1 MPHTINDPPP
11 LQACRLLTDSS
22 AQHAETEM
30 ETFTLG
36 TGASIYT
43 QKLLPAV
50 LVARHEIIL
59 VTCFWAQSKT
69 LTALCDA
76 LQQLATRRE
85 ADGVTHP
92 LRVYIC
98 FSSRSLLQKLFHT
111 SSAEGYVYP
120 PSAWSGKL
128 GLPSPATLA
137 AGNIHLR
144 VKSLF
149 FLPFSVMHPKFLV
162 VDRQS
167 AFVPSCNVSWEAWL
181 EGCLEISRK
190 APSEDPI
197 DGLLEFYRTVWDKD
211 IDLESPLPQSPGERG
226 EQDVSMVDQVK
237 DMIRSPADTS
247 TRLIDVGVPSSAVE
261 WLPGWHHRNPS
272 LCFLP
277 WQNPLAPDTPLNNT
291 LLRLFEEASRS
302 IYIQTPNLT
311 SPPVLSAVV
320 EALVRGVDITI
331 VTSRGMMLLEQL
343 LTAGTTTS
351 WCIRGLTRRYRQ
363 LCSIVQA
370 RTLSQAQPRSDEN
383 IDIEAQLITPGSL
396 TISYF
401 RSKGQSTSDE
411 EPVHS
416 HLKLTIFDGE
426 RTVLGSGNMDRA
438 SWFTSQELGVLVHS
452 VSFADAIRST
462 VERVLDGRVDHV
474 FVPS

>member
-1 MPHTINDPPP
+1 
-11 LQACRLLTDSS
+11 
-22 AQHAETEM
+22 M
-30 ETFTLG
+30 ESFTVG

-50 LVARHEIIL
+50 LAARHEIIL

-111 SSAEGYVYP
+111 SSSDGYTYP
-120 PSAWSGKL
+120 QSAWTGKL
-128 GLPSPATLA
+128 GLPSPETLA

-144 VKSLF
+144 AKSLF

-162 VDRQS
+162 VDRRR

-181 EGCLEISRK
+181 EGCLEISRGT
-190 APSEDPI
+190 PSQDPI
-197 DGLLEFYRTVWDKD
+197 DGLLEFYRAVWDKD
-211 IDLESPLPQSPGERG
+211 FDLATPLPQAPGELGRP
-226 EQDVSMVDQVK
+226 DLTMVHQVK
-237 DMIRSPADTS
+237 DIIRSPADTS
-247 TRLIDVGVPSSAVE
+247 TKLVDIGVPSSAVE
-261 WLPGWHHRNPS
+261 WLPGWHHRDPA
-272 LCFLP
+272 LCLWP
-277 WQNPLAPDTPLNNT
+277 WQTPSAPDTPLNNT
-291 LLRLFEEASRS
+291 LLRLFEEASRD

-311 SPPVLSAVV
+311 SPPVLSALV
-320 EALVRGVDITI
+320 EALARGVDVTI
-331 VTSRGMMLLEQL
+331 VTSRSMMVLEQL

-351 WCIRGLTRRYRQ
+351 WCIWRLTRRYRQ
-363 LCSIVQA
+363 LCASVQA
-370 RTLSQAQPRSDEN
+370 RTPSQTEPRGGQDV
-383 IDIEAQLITPGSL
+383 DIEAQLITPGSL
-396 TISYF
+396 AISYF
-401 RSKGQSTSDE
+401 RSQSQPTSDE

-426 RTVLGSGNMDRA
+426 KTVLGSGNMDRA
-438 SWFTSQELGVLVHS
+438 SWFTSQELGILIHS
-452 VSFADAIRST
+452 ATFADT
-462 VERVLDGRVDHV
+462 VRNTVNEALGGRVDHV